1 MFLTHAKV
9 TSNESNINVGA
20 VVYQDKYHSNSCK
33 SYTKVVIQ
41 AFQTIRIKEQ

>member
-41 AFQTIRIKEQ
+41 AFQTVRIKEQ